1 MSNITINTDGGSR
14 GNPGPAAYGF
24 VVKENGE
31 VVYEQKETIGI
42 ATNNKAEY
50 TAVMKAFKWLIEM
63 GPVSKQPSPR
73 FSPPISI
80 KFILDSELVVRQ
92 LTGVYKIKDKNI
104 MEYVRMI
111 KDAEKKLG
119 TTVTYTYVPRAENWE
134 ADALV
139 NQALDNAN

>member
-50 TAVMKAFKWLIEM
+50 TAVMKAYEWLT
-63 GPVSKQPSPR
+63 GPKAPR

-104 MEYVRMI
+104 MEYVRTI

>member
-1 MSNITINTDGGSR
+1 METKILTINTDGGSR

-50 TAVMKAFKWLIEM
+50 TAVMKAYEWLT
-63 GPVSKQPSPR
+63 GPKAPR

-104 MEYVRMI
+104 MEYVRTI

-119 TTVTYTYVPRAENWE
+119 TTVAYTYVPRAENWE